1 MSGRVPTDRSTL
13 NNATLLPAS
22 RKPPL
27 TPVLYFGCHRYF
39 GRPLSP
45 VARAWSRTPRR
56 CVCSDAWGLFFE
68 KHRASLDTVDIWAG
82 VGMDYKK
89 FIIQAFE
96 RGPDKW
102 RAKIFR
108 YTGKPLTT
116 GRKRIMQFVTGV
128 DATTASAALLRAVEA
143 IDAEAFSRP
152 ATSPEKFWR
161 RRGQRSNARPID
173 GRPAQRASRNKTRS
187 RK

>member
-1 MSGRVPTDRSTL
+1 
-13 NNATLLPAS
+13 
-22 RKPPL
+22 
-27 TPVLYFGCHRYF
+27 
-39 GRPLSP
+39 
-45 VARAWSRTPRR
+45 
-56 CVCSDAWGLFFE
+56 
-68 KHRASLDTVDIWAG
+68 
-82 VGMDYKK
+82 MDYKQ

-96 RGPDKW
+96 REPNKW

-108 YTGKPLTT
+108 YTGKPLIT

-143 IDAEAFSRP
+143 IDAGVFARP

-161 RRGQRSNARPID
+161 RPGRRSNARPID
-173 GRPAQRASRNKTRS
+173 DRPAQRASQNDVEKTRS